1 LPETPVQD
9 DTRRTVPG
17 PRRRRT
23 PLKRVVMSLLAIM
36 LVGIAGAGA
45 AAWWG
50 LKAVQAPGPLSE
62 PTNVVIQ
69 FGQRTPEIAD
79 LLEQSGVVSDQRLF
93 LLTTYLTRSSG
104 GDLKAGEYEF
114 PARASLAQVLSI
126 LRSGRAVVHRVTV
139 PEGWTSTQVVER
151 VNAHPALVGTIS
163 EIPPE
168 GSLLP
173 DTYVFQRGL
182 EREVL
187 IARMRDAQTR
197 LLEELWAER
206 DPDLPIESKE
216 EAVILASIVEKETGV
231 AEERPQVAAVFI
243 NRLRKRMRLQSDPTI
258 IYGIVGGEG
267 RLDRPI
273 RRSDISES
281 TPYNTYRIDGLPPTP
296 IANPGREA
304 IAAVLQPDATDYLYF
319 VADGTGGHA
328 FARTL
333 DEHNRNVR
341 RWRQIEQ
348 AARDASREQED
359 ASPTLAAVE
368 ATESTEAESNEVAE
382 ATDAEAPLGTAESG
396 ALEPTGDQQTGD
408 QQTGDQQT
416 GDQQT
421 GDQQT
426 GDQQTGDQ
434 QTGDQRTGDR
444 QTGPVATVDE
454 GAVPIPK
461 PKPSRN

>member
-1 LPETPVQD
+1 
-9 DTRRTVPG
+9 
-17 PRRRRT
+17 
-23 PLKRVVMSLLAIM
+23 
-36 LVGIAGAGA
+36 
-45 AAWWG
+45 
-50 LKAVQAPGPLSE
+50 
-62 PTNVVIQ
+62 
-69 FGQRTPEIAD
+69 
-79 LLEQSGVVSDQRLF
+79 
-93 LLTTYLTRSSG
+93 
-104 GDLKAGEYEF
+104 
-114 PARASLAQVLSI
+114 
-126 LRSGRAVVHRVTV
+126 
-139 PEGWTSTQVVER
+139 
-151 VNAHPALVGTIS
+151 
-163 EIPPE
+163 
-168 GSLLP
+168 
-173 DTYVFQRGL
+173 
-182 EREVL
+182 
-187 IARMRDAQTR
+187 
-197 LLEELWAER
+197 
-206 DPDLPIESKE
+206 
-216 EAVILASIVEKETGV
+216 VEKETGV

-304 IAAVLQPDATDYLYF
+304 IAAVLQPDTTDYLYF

-348 AARDASREQED
+348 AARDARREQED
-359 ASPTLAAVE
+359 ARPTLAAAE
-368 ATESTEAESNEVAE
+368 AIEATEAESTEVAE
-382 ATDAEAPLGTAESG
+382 ATETEAPLGTAESG
-396 ALEPTGDQQTGD
+396 ALEPTGDQPTGDQQTGDQPTGD

-416 GDQQT
+416 GDQ
-421 GDQQT
+421 
-426 GDQQTGDQ
+426 
-434 QTGDQRTGDR
+434 